1 MGPARCAPWIVA
13 STSPVATST
22 ATSAGALGATRAQA
36 TVDGVAQHS
45 ADTCAPNVCARR
57 HEFRDTSTTTR
68 HPRSSTAATTEL
80 DGSMAT
86 DVNRSRSVD
95 DARTGRLRTVQTT
108 PSWVMI
114 GGLPV
119 TQSRPRVTLS
129 LRVATEAM
137 TVVFY
142 VFTGSYE
149 AATPHLNGSGCLCA
163 SAVAKAASR

>member
-1 MGPARCAPWIVA
+1 MGSVPSRAAAVVA
-13 STSPVATST
+13 ALAVAGGQRLEADASV
-22 ATSAGALGATRAQA
+22 RV

-137 TVVFY
+137 TDA
-142 VFTGSYE
+142 FTGSYE
-149 AATPHLNGSGCLCA
+149 AATPP
-163 SAVAKAASR
+163 